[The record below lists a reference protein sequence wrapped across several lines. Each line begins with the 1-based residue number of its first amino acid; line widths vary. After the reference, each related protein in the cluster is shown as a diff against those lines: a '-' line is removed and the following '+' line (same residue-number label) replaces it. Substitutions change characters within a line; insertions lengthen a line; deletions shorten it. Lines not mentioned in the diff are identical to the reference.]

1 MEKNY
6 IYKLKDVSKVYKV
19 GNSTIF
25 ALDKVSLEIEE
36 GKITVILGPSGS
48 GKSTLLNIMSGIDE
62 RIEGKCIFDDYL
74 RIDKLKDEELTEYR
88 EENTGFVFQTYNLLP
103 SFTVY
108 ENIELVASLSKDVKI
123 DIDEV
128 IDKVGLTDYKNE
140 FPYKLSGGQKQR
152 VALARAICKNPK
164 VLFCDEPTG
173 ALDEKTGI
181 KVLELLDKINKEFG
195 TTIIIVTH
203 NKSIANMADHVI
215 KMNSGKV
222 VENYDNENKKGIE
235 SVGW

>member
-1 MEKNY
+1 MN
-6 IYKLKDVSKVYKV
+6 
-19 GNSTIF
+19 F
-25 ALDKVSLEIEE
+25 H
-36 GKITVILGPSGS
+36 
-48 GKSTLLNIMSGIDE
+48 
-62 RIEGKCIFDDYL
+62 
-74 RIDKLKDEELTEYR
+74 
-88 EENTGFVFQTYNLLP
+88 
-103 SFTVY
+103 
-108 ENIELVASLSKDVKI
+108 
-123 DIDEV
+123 
-128 IDKVGLTDYKNE
+128 
-140 FPYKLSGGQKQR
+140 KLSGGQKQR

>member
-123 DIDEV
+123 DIDEI